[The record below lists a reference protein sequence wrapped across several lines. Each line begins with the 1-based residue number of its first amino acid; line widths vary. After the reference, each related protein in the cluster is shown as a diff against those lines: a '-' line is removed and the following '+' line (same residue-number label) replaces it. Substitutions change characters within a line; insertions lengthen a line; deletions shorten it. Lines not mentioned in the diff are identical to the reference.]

1 MRSRERLR
9 VAEAALALAGR
20 QLAGAQVVLAAALV
34 LVRVASQ
41 VTVVGGQRA
50 CGCGAVAKQKYGRDY
65 HWQSKTR
72 THTHTNRAERLH
84 NLQVVD
90 TCRTNLAGFV
100 GFVCVC
106 SVYL

>member
-50 CGCGAVAKQKYGRDY
+50 CGCGAVANKNMVGIIIGNQK
-65 HWQSKTR
+65 H

-90 TCRTNLAGFV
+90 TCRTNLARFV

-106 SVYL
+106 SFYL